1 MNPDTVKLIFDVG
14 AAVARRLWDAF
25 QNRDQAEVRR
35 LADVL
40 PEPLRS
46 EVALRYQ
53 EELAR
58 QEFGGSGS

>member
-1 MNPDTVKLIFDVG
+1 MTPETVKLIFE
-14 AAVARRLWDAF
+14 VASAIGRRLWLAF
-25 QNRDQAEVRR
+25 EAKDHKEVRR

-46 EVALRYQ
+46 QVALRFQ

-58 QEFGGSGS
+58 QEFGGSKD

>member
-1 MNPDTVKLIFDVG
+1 MSQDTMKLIFDVG

-25 QNRDQAEVRR
+25 QNKDQVEVRR

-40 PEPLRS
+40 PEPLKS

-58 QEFGGSGS
+58 QEFDGSGS